1 MDTFPAA
8 NAKAPVFIFIHGG
21 YFGALNKAQY
31 SYLAQAFV
39 KAGCTLV
46 LINYDSTSRV
56 RVKEVVDQNVKAFAW
71 GT

>member
-8 NAKAPVFIFIHGG
+8 NTNVPVFIFIHGG

-46 LINYDSTSRV
+46 LINYYLAL
-56 RVKEVVDQNVKAFAW
+56 KE
-71 GT
+71 